1 MLYIG
6 TEDLGWICFL
16 VNLLQKISIIR
27 KNYQLYARDAQV
39 GALGM
44 QKTLF
49 CLNLKLFE
57 SDHNPSALL
66 EIPLQM

>member
-1 MLYIG
+1 MPKL
-6 TEDLGWICFL
+6 EHSVCKRPF
-16 VNLLQKISIIR
+16 
-27 KNYQLYARDAQV
+27 
-39 GALGM
+39 
-44 QKTLF
+44 F